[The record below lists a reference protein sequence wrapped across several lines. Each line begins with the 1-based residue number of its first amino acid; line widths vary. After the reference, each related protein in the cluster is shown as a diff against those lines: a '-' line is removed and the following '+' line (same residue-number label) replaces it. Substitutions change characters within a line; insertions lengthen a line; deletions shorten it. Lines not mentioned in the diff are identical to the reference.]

1 MMQLLFVV
9 TRERN
14 SLMKLEEILFLFLLC
29 RLGLCFCSWN
39 KKTCA
44 LATSSS
50 ALQGWIAVDLAA
62 VHSCGRMGTF
72 VRAVSA
78 ISTHRHRYTSP
89 VIFPVPQGSSA
100 DVSVSL
106 SVEQWVALVALGAQK
121 CCSGQQETEGGSW
134 IWLLFPLSRCFYF
147 FRSHVTFPAWDA
159 CSWSGPLAAPQ
170 NMRDG
175 WPSQPTVPEE
185 GRYATSL
192 LVSCLLQPTISL
204 YVSSLTY
211 HFVGLIPS
219 AYP

>member
-1 MMQLLFVV
+1 LVNAWKHCCRHAELQTLSLLWPMMQLLFVE

-50 ALQGWIAVDLAA
+50 ALHGWIAVDLAA

-100 DVSVSL
+100 DVSVCR
-106 SVEQWVALVALGAQK
+106 AM
-121 CCSGQQETEGGSW
+121 SGTGS
-134 IWLLFPLSRCFYF
+134 I
-147 FRSHVTFPAWDA
+147 
-159 CSWSGPLAAPQ
+159 G
-170 NMRDG
+170 
-175 WPSQPTVPEE
+175 
-185 GRYATSL
+185 
-192 LVSCLLQPTISL
+192 
-204 YVSSLTY
+204 SSKML
-211 HFVGLIPS
+211 
-219 AYP
+219 